1 MAIYK
6 PTELLDFLKGLGINP
21 KKALSQNFLIDGNII
36 RKIVSSAKVTADDI
50 VLEVGP
56 GPGSL
61 TEALLETGAHV
72 IAVEKDKIL
81 AEALERL
88 KVRSSRLDVYCDDI
102 LAFPIEEICS
112 KFPGKKLKVI
122 ANLPYNITTPIIA
135 KLIPLNHL
143 FSSLTLMVQDEVA
156 RRFTGKPGT
165 PEYSSFTI
173 FLSFFSKPSYSFQVS
188 RNCFYPVPRV
198 ESAIVT
204 LDLKEPPKVSNEEN
218 FFKLTRKSFEQRR
231 KMLRASLKELYAPE
245 AVTKA
250 LTDLGLNPLARP
262 ETLSLEQFI
271 ELFEKLSLHYTI
283 SDS

>member
-6 PTELLDFLKGLGINP
+6 PTELLEFLKELGINP

-36 RKIVSSAKVTADDI
+36 RKIVASANVTADDI

-72 IAVEKDKIL
+72 IAVEKDQVL
-81 AEALERL
+81 ASALERL
-88 KVRSSRLDVYCDDI
+88 KTPGRKLDVYCDDI
-102 LAFPIEEICS
+102 LAFPIEKICG

-135 KLIPLNHL
+135 KLIPQNQL

-156 RRFTGKPGT
+156 KRFIGKPGT
-165 PEYSSFTI
+165 AEYSSFTV
-173 FLSFFSKPSYSFQVS
+173 FLNFFSEPRYSFQVS

-204 LDLKEPPKVSNEEN
+204 LDLKVPPKVSCEEN
-218 FFKLTRKSFEQRR
+218 FFKMTRKSFEQRR
-231 KMLRASLKELYAPE
+231 KMLRASLKELYTPE

-250 LTDLGLNPLARP
+250 LTDLGFNPLARP

-271 ELFEKLSLHYTI
+271 ALFEKLSIYPVA
-283 SDS
+283 